1 MDKDIANE
9 VNSVVSDI
17 LSGKIK
23 VVEDLEYKKKIQ
35 EERKARQ
42 EAFRREQID
51 RWRKSGAKVEEVV
64 DSKTN
69 KVIYKIT
76 HPSPQPLPK
85 PQTFSPFDQFLKDN
99 EVCDND
105 LCRKIKEVYN
115 NKVEEAKKSG
125 GCNSCKMNAI
135 KRSMVTYIEAY
146 QKFLA
151 TRQKSSCNSGNCALP
166 SPATKQY
173 NERIIKWHWN
183 TK

>member
-23 VVEDLEYKKKIQ
+23 IVEDLEYKKKLQ

-42 EAFRREQID
+42 EAFRREQIE
-51 RWRKSGAKVEEVV
+51 RWKKTGARVKEII
-64 DSKTN
+64 DSETGKMT
-69 KVIYKIT
+69 YKIT
-76 HPSPQPLPK
+76 PPTPLPPPK
-85 PQTFSPFDQFLKDN
+85 PQALSPFDQFLKDN
-99 EVCDND
+99 EICDND

-115 NKVEEAKKSG
+115 NKVEEAKKAG

-135 KRSMVTYIEAY
+135 KRSMSTYIEAY

-151 TRQKSSCNSGNCALP
+151 TRQKSSCTSGNCALP
-166 SPATKQY
+166 SPTENNKTK
-173 NERIIKWHWN
+173 
-183 TK
+183 

>member
-1 MDKDIANE
+1 MDNDIASE
-9 VNSVVSDI
+9 VNNVVSDI

-23 VVEDLEYKKKIQ
+23 VVEDLEYKKKLQ

-42 EAFRREQID
+42 EAFRREQVE
-51 RWRKSGAKVEEVV
+51 RWKKTGAKVEEII
-64 DSKTN
+64 DSETN
-69 KVIYKIT
+69 KVTYKIT
-76 HPSPQPLPK
+76 PPTPQPPLK
-85 PQTFSPFDQFLKDN
+85 SQILSPFDQFLKDN

-135 KRSMVTYIEAY
+135 KRSMSTYIEAY

-151 TRQKSSCNSGNCALP
+151 TRQKSSCTSGNCALP
-166 SPATKQY
+166 SPTEKQ
-173 NERIIKWHWN
+173 
-183 TK
+183 

>member
-23 VVEDLEYKKKIQ
+23 VVEDLEYKKKLQ

-42 EAFRREQID
+42 EAFRREQIE
-51 RWRKSGAKVEEVV
+51 RWKKTGAKVEEII
-64 DSKTN
+64 DSETGKMT
-69 KVIYKIT
+69 YKIT
-76 HPSPQPLPK
+76 PPTPPHPPK
-85 PQTFSPFDQFLKDN
+85 PQTLSLFDQFIKDN

-115 NKVEEAKKSG
+115 NKVEEAKKAG

-135 KRSMVTYIEAY
+135 KRSMATYIEAY

-151 TRQKSSCNSGNCALP
+151 TRQKSSCTSGNCVLP
-166 SPATKQY
+166 SPTTKQ
-173 NERIIKWHWN
+173 
-183 TK
+183 

>member
-1 MDKDIANE
+1 MDNDIASE
-9 VNSVVSDI
+9 VNNVVSDI

-23 VVEDLEYKKKIQ
+23 VVEDLEYKKKLQ

-42 EAFRREQID
+42 ETFRREQIE
-51 RWRKSGAKVEEVV
+51 RWKKSGAKVEEIV

-69 KVIYKIT
+69 KVTYKIT
-76 HPSPQPLPK
+76 PPTPPSPPK
-85 PQTFSPFDQFLKDN
+85 PQVLSIFDQFLRDN

-135 KRSMVTYIEAY
+135 KRSMATYIEAY

-151 TRQKSSCNSGNCALP
+151 TRQKSSCTSENCALP
-166 SPATKQY
+166 SAAEKQ
-173 NERIIKWHWN
+173 
-183 TK
+183 